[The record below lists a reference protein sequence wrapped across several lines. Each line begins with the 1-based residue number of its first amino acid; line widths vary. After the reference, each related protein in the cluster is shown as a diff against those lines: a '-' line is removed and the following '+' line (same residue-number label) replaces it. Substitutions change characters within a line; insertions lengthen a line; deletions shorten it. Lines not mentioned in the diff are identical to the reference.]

1 MIILSVVTEELRN
14 GMVLAGNV
22 CTDAGQIL
30 GREGDSVTD
39 GLIKV
44 LQNFHIKNVLVYMEE
59 SVSSGMVHGV
69 APQDGFIIT
78 EQDFSKNLKE
88 IFQNEEKFKSKKLLE
103 TLNGII
109 KELQEKEKIISML
122 GEIKENNKRL
132 YQHLIGVALLSQQL
146 AIWLGC
152 AEAEIEMVTLAGL
165 LHDIG
170 LAHVKKMSISFKE
183 ELEIRSYE
191 KHVTD
196 ANYTL
201 RRLKID
207 ENIIRGIS
215 SHHERIDGNGFP
227 LRIFGSQIN
236 QISRIISIAD
246 TYDTYTMRNKGEYG
260 YSALQAL
267 QMLKEDGSRRVD
279 SGMVRVFVDH
289 ILDTI
294 LLRQVGLSD
303 GTVGKVMMTNKYDLL
318 YPVVEC
324 KDKMID
330 LSKTKRVWVEE
341 LL

>member
-1 MIILSVVTEELRN
+1 MNII
-14 GMVLAGNV
+14 
-22 CTDAGQIL
+22 
-30 GREGDSVTD
+30 REGDSVTD

-69 APQDGFIIT
+69 ATQDGFIIT

-103 TLNGII
+103 TLNGVI

-122 GEIKENNKRL
+122 SEIKENNKRL

-236 QISRIISIAD
+236 QISRIISVAD

-260 YSALQAL
+260 YSVLQAL
-267 QMLKEDGSRRVD
+267 QMLKEDGSRRLD
-279 SGMVRVFVDH
+279 SGMVRGFVDH